1 MAAAGAEARGGEDWR
16 AASLSAPP
24 GKLPRP
30 GKRGWDSRVGQS
42 ATRRHA
48 ASRLADTLAPKYAPR
63 ASPFLRPLTLL
74 ATRPA
79 STPQPAAPG
88 SRGARPVSPTALAST
103 PFPRVEVLRVP
114 WPDPRCPSDPRP
126 HPAWSPSGDIRA
138 AAAAPAWC
146 VPCLVSLDTLQE
158 LCRKEKL
165 TCKSI
170 GITKR
175 NLNNYEVEYLCDY
188 KVVKDMEYY
197 LVKWKGWPDST
208 NTWEPLQNLKCP
220 LLLQQFS
227 KDKHNYLS
235 QVKKGKAITLK
246 DNNKALRPAIAE
258 YIVKKAKQRIALQR
272 WQDELNRRKNH
283 KGMIFVEN
291 TVDLEGPPSDFF
303 YINEYKP
310 APGISLVNEA
320 TFGCSCTDC
329 FFEKCCPAEAGVLL
343 AYNKNQQ
350 IKIPPGTPIYECN
363 SRCQCGPDCPNR
375 IVQKGT
381 PYSLCIF
388 RTSNGCGWGVKT
400 LVKIKRMSFVME
412 YVGEVITSEEA
423 ERRGQ
428 LYDNKGITYLFDLDY
443 ESDEFTVDAARYG
456 NVSHFV
462 NHSCDPNLQVFNVF
476 IDNLDTRLPRIALF
490 STRTISAGEELTF
503 DYQMK
508 GSGDISSDS
517 IDYSPAKKRVR
528 TVCKCGAVTCRGYL
542 N

>member
-1 MAAAGAEARGGEDWR
+1 MAATRAKARSGEAGARCHRVPGPPRRPKPRLTAR
-16 AASLSAPP
+16 
-24 GKLPRP
+24 
-30 GKRGWDSRVGQS
+30 
-42 ATRRHA
+42 RR
-48 ASRLADTLAPKYAPR
+48 RADTLTARRSRPSAGGRRAGTNRARTQAPR
-63 ASPFLRPLTLL
+63 AAVFGGEC
-74 ATRPA
+74 A
-79 STPQPAAPG
+79 
-88 SRGARPVSPTALAST
+88 RGAS
-103 PFPRVEVLRVP
+103 FK
-114 WPDPRCPSDPRP
+114 
-126 HPAWSPSGDIRA
+126 
-138 AAAAPAWC
+138 AWC

-188 KVVKDMEYY
+188 KVAKGVEYY

-208 NTWEPLQNLKCP
+208 NTWEPLRNLRCP

-227 KDKHNYLS
+227 DDKSTYLS
-235 QVKKGKAITLK
+235 QEKKRKAITSK
-246 DNNKALRPAIAE
+246 DSKKSLRPAVAE
-258 YIVKKAKQRIALQR
+258 YIVQKAKQRIALQR
-272 WQDELNRRKNH
+272 WQDYLNRRKNH

-303 YINEYKP
+303 YINEYRP
-310 APGISLVNEA
+310 APGISLKSEA

-329 FFEKCCPAEAGVLL
+329 FFEKCCPAEAGVVL

-350 IKIPPGTPIYECN
+350 IKIQPGTPIYECN
-363 SRCQCGPDCPNR
+363 SRCRCGPDCPNR

-381 PYSLCIF
+381 QYSLCIF

-428 LYDNKGITYLFDLDY
+428 FYDNKGITYLFDLDY

-462 NHSCDPNLQVFNVF
+462 NHSCDPNLQVFSVF

-490 STRTISAGEELTF
+490 STRTIKAGEELTF

-508 GSGDISSDS
+508 GSGELPSDS
-517 IDYSPAKKRVR
+517 IDHSPAKKRVR
-528 TVCKCGAVTCRGYL
+528 TQCKCGAETCRGYL